1 MQRRENVR
9 STIKPEPLK
18 MDEYSVYVST
28 DIKEVIMRDE
38 NGAPYIEYEYN
49 QTRYTKD
56 EYIQLMINKN
66 ADLETEV
73 SNMQLALCELYEA
86 SI

>member
-1 MQRRENVR
+1 MKRYENVR
-9 STIKPEPLK
+9 STVKPDPIKI
-18 MDEYSVYVST
+18 DEFSVYVSA
-28 DIKEVIMRDE
+28 DIREVTIDE
-38 NGAPYIEYEYN
+38 DGDSHTEYEYN

-56 EYIQLMINKN
+56 EYIQFMVDKN

-73 SNMQLALCELYEA
+73 SNTQLALCELYEA